1 MSRSTV
7 AALFAA
13 RLVALTSALVQP
25 SVVGSIAA
33 IREKPTAAPTTFEV
47 RVLPV
52 PASWPQAQAVAQA
65 ANLAA
70 GWSELGARISYAQ
83 ARASSALE
91 AADRTAVAATQGQL
105 QASTAVAQAMQGASQ
120 VAAFRGRALEAARN
134 TKGLLAEM
142 KAAVARGVNKAV
154 NEVLTDALQRLNKEE
169 EEATKSITAAAPTPP
184 ESTAKMGVSASLE
197 QAQAGASQI
206 ARGLVAEAHQLTA
219 TAANLKQQAAEVARQ
234 ASQLQGRG
242 STLDADVLYMR
253 SRELTGRL
261 QPLSDEAEGLRLAA
275 SAAGLESQAYRTLA
289 GTPAVVQSAAEQL
302 PLPPAVLSLP

>member
-1 MSRSTV
+1 MPRSTG

-13 RLVALTSALVQP
+13 QLVALTSALVQP
-25 SVVGSIAA
+25 SVVGSVAA
-33 IREKPTAAPTTFEV
+33 IREKPTADPATFEV
-47 RVLPV
+47 RVLPA

-65 ANLAA
+65 ASLAT

-91 AADRTAVAATQGQL
+91 AADRAAVAATQGQQ
-105 QASTAVAQAMQGASQ
+105 QASTAVAQATQGASQ
-120 VAAFRGRALEAARN
+120 VAALRDRALEAARN

-142 KAAVARGVNKAV
+142 KAAVARGVNKAIQ
-154 NEVLTDALQRLNKEE
+154 EAITAAMQRLDK
-169 EEATKSITAAAPTPP
+169 EEATKSITSAVPAPP
-184 ESTAKMGVSASLE
+184 ESTAKMGAAASLQ

-206 ARGLVAEAHQLTA
+206 ARGLEAEAHQLTA
-219 TAANLKQQAAEVARQ
+219 AAATLKKQAAEVAHQ

-242 STLDADVLYMR
+242 NTLDADVLYMR

-275 SAAGLESQAYRTLA
+275 SAAGLESQAYSTLA
-289 GTPAVVQSAAEQL
+289 DTPAVVKSAAEQL
-302 PLPPAVLSLP
+302 PVPPAALSLP